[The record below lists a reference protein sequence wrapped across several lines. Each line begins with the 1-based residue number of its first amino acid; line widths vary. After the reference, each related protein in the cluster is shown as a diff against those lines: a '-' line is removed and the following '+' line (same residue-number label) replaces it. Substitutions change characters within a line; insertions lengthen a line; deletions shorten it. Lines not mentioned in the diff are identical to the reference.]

1 MYTSCSVVGGVVG
14 AEKMSSERVKRVIDT
29 VTRLQEFVSRIT
41 QLDVDETEY
50 AYLKALVLFSPGEP
64 PLLQPRCLNVQCNLL
79 IAIVFTGCESCGA
92 VGSGTGDRLQAGI
105 PSW

>member
-1 MYTSCSVVGGVVG
+1 MYTSCSVVGG

-29 VTRLQEFVSRIT
+29 VTQLQEFVSRIT

-64 PLLQPRCLNVQCNLL
+64 PLLQPRCLNVRCNLL

-92 VGSGTGDRLQAGI
+92 VGSGMGDRLQAGI